1 MRIGISPMS
10 LGKGLKGRPKSFFL
24 LRAPSIPT
32 FYEPTYTNGDY
43 PFRSGCVCNFRKM
56 INVTKNYQVYTH
68 L

>member
-10 LGKGLKGRPKSFFL
+10 LGKGLKDAPRVSSFSVRPRYL
-24 LRAPSIPT
+24 
-32 FYEPTYTNGDY
+32 FYEPTHTNGDY

-56 INVTKNYQVYTH
+56 INVIKNYQVYTH